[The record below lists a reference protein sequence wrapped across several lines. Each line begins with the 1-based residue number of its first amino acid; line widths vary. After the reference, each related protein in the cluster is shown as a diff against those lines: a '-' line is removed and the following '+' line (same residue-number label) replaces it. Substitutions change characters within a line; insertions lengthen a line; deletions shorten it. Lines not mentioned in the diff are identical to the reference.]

1 MDPYDNLGITD
12 PVLLSSIAGRGMN
25 LFPMLQNIDPIKS
38 TDGFTD
44 LYHGTTNSSDIMQK
58 GFTGNKVFVSP
69 DYDEAAKYA
78 KKGLLR
84 GTKYGPVTGDVLKTK
99 VPTTEIQKLLTR
111 GLTGGKELVLDP
123 IIASRLFQQGFGN
136 IPEGSSSLMSRLGRK
151 ALPFLR
157 NVSGGFNRMPA
168 IGAASDVLFGTNY
181 TRNFLD
187 SINNLLYSPQQNL
200 QREQEQVMTAG
211 RDNLNQTLGQVL
223 NQQAAA
229 RNENR
234 GNYQAPTMTAQQI
247 VQEAKDTGGTVNPF
261 EVTKAAESSY
271 SRRPNMADVS
281 GPSSSSSSRPRNSP
295 SSSSSRFGRFGRAD
309 GGMVSL
315 MDLLNR
321 RV

>member
-38 TDGFTD
+38 ADGFTD

-78 KKGLLR
+78 KKGLLS

-200 QREQEQVMTAG
+200 QREQKQVMTAG
-211 RDNLNQTLGQVL
+211 QDNLNQTLGQVL

-229 RNENR
+229 RSENR
-234 GNYQAPTMTAQQI
+234 GNYQAPTMTAQQM

-261 EVTKAAESSY
+261 EVTQAAQNERNQNNQGGGGSS
-271 SRRPNMADVS
+271 NQT
-281 GPSSSSSSRPRNSP
+281 SRPKNSP
-295 SSSSSRFGRFGRAD
+295 SSRQSSYSNVRRYGRAD
-309 GGMVSL
+309 GGMVSI